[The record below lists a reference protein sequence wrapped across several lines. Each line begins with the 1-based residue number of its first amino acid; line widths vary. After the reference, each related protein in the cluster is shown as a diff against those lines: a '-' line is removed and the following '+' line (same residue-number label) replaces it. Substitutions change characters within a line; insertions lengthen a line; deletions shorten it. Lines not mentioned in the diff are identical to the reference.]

1 MYQLKN
7 LIKNN
12 FFPFIVFMI
21 LVVGCCLGWY
31 FFHPSSPYHARYKFV
46 VSYQTIGTLSPGNR
60 VIVRGIEQGKILA
73 VELTDDAV
81 FVTVEVLAEAKISRH
96 SQFRLINAGLMG
108 EREMCVLTA
117 EDQDWIADGDT
128 VYGSFDDGLSGLG
141 DVLSKAIADLDEMK
155 GTLTALKDSVTIGS
169 SGKRLDRIAKK
180 SQRIV
185 NAGSRLA
192 SDVREQALAVF
203 DKGEATLEKARA
215 GINEAAASGSLTVE
229 KASALLAHVDTLIA
243 EVKELK
249 AGSDSLVARL
259 DSGDNTVGL
268 IASGRGGLTG
278 KLEKFANDID
288 ALIRDVKKSGLR
300 LNIDIF

>member
-1 MYQLKN
+1 MQLKKTIQNN
-7 LIKNN
+7 L
-12 FFPFIVFMI
+12 FPFIVFMI
-21 LVVGCCLGWY
+21 LVAGCCFAWY
-31 FFHPSSPYHARYKFV
+31 FFHPSSPYHARYRFV

-60 VIVRGIEQGKILA
+60 VIVRGIERGKILA

-81 FVTVEVLAEAKISRH
+81 FGTVEVLAEAKISRH

>member
-128 VYGSFDDGLSGLG
+128 VYGSFDDGLSGVSEMLVKALG
-141 DVLSKAIADLDEMK
+141 DLDEMK
-155 GTLTALKDSVTIGS
+155 GTLVALKDSVTIGS
-169 SGKRLDRIAKK
+169 SGKRIDRIGKK
-180 SQRIV
+180 GRRIV
-185 NAGSRLA
+185 NAASSLA
-192 SDVREQALAVF
+192 SDVREQALAVV
-203 DKGEATLEKARA
+203 DKGEATLEKARS
-215 GINEAAASGSLTVE
+215 GINDAAAHGALTVE
-229 KASALLAHVDTLIA
+229 KASALLARV
-243 EVKELK
+243 
-249 AGSDSLVARL
+249 DSLVAGVQELKADADSLVLRL
-259 DSGDNTVGL
+259 DSGDNTIGL
-268 IASGRGGLTG
+268 IASGRGKLTG
-278 KLEKFANDID
+278 KLEKLANDID
-288 ALIRDVKKSGLR
+288 ALTQDVKKSGLR

>member
-1 MYQLKN
+1 MQLKKTIQNN
-7 LIKNN
+7 L
-12 FFPFIVFMI
+12 FPFIVFMI
-21 LVVGCCLGWY
+21 LVAGCCFAWY
-31 FFHPSSPYHARYKFV
+31 FFHPSSPYHARYRFV

-60 VIVRGIEQGKILA
+60 VIVRGIERGKILA

-81 FVTVEVLAEAKISRH
+81 FVTVEVLAEAKISKH

-141 DVLSKAIADLDEMK
+141 DVLSKAIVDLDEMK

>member
-1 MYQLKN
+1 MQLKKTIQNN
-7 LIKNN
+7 L
-12 FFPFIVFMI
+12 FPFIVFMI
-21 LVVGCCLGWY
+21 LVAGCCFAWY
-31 FFHPSSPYHARYKFV
+31 FFHPSSPYHARYRFV

-60 VIVRGIEQGKILA
+60 VIVRGIERGKILA